1 MVVFLLAVIVA
12 ALTVAIPLIRQRI
25 KLGVYAR
32 SALPGEEFPVLG
44 KPTGISQGP
53 SPMKQFLVVILPDG
67 TVVNPIGADQF

>member
-1 MVVFLLAVIVA
+1 MVALLLAVIVA
-12 ALTVAIPLIRQRI
+12 ALIAAIPIIRQRI

-32 SALPGEEFPVLG
+32 SALPSGEFPVAG
-44 KPTGISQGP
+44 KPAGISRNP